1 MRDWNVVATAQ
12 THHYNQARELLEDFG
27 RVWRTEY
34 FNVLTLKVE
43 DIPSFMASL
52 NTLIMEDATLMDALA
67 RVIPLS
73 STFDFQTPDEF
84 ESKAKEALSAWLPQ
98 LSGRR
103 FHVRMHRRGFKKS
116 LSSQAEERFLDDY
129 ALERLATQGET
140 ASIGFD
146 DPDII
151 IALETVSQRA
161 GLSLW
166 TREDLQRYSF
176 LKLD

>member
-12 THHYNQARELLEDFG
+12 ANHYNQAREVLEGFG

-43 DIPSFMASL
+43 DIPSFMTSL
-52 NTLIMEDATLMDALA
+52 NTLIMDDATLMDALA
-67 RVIPLS
+67 RIIPV
-73 STFDFQTPDEF
+73 STAFDFQTPEEF
-84 ESKAKEALSAWLPQ
+84 ESQAKEAVSAWLPQ
-98 LSGRR
+98 LAGKR
-103 FHVRMHRRGFKKS
+103 FHVRMHRRGFKKR

-129 ALERLATQGET
+129 ILERLAARGEG
-140 ASIGFD
+140 ASIGFE

-166 TREDLQRYSF
+166 SREQLQRYSF